1 MPKKLFPHLAA
12 KGEEGIRQT
21 GRRLI
26 SLFVCEFRTRCGS
39 SSSSS
44 SYPPPTLLGHFGNSG
59 HVSCLSSTIPPL
71 PYMAIPSPT
80 PFIWR
85 FLLLLLL
92 RAKTH
97 FGPKIVLQRGK
108 GEGGGGE
115 GSVSIRGAPLR
126 YSFFVVENTAGR
138 SPLLSSASLRE
149 KLFYAFFVCKNDTT
163 RFPHFAQSATY
174 IVRKGITSGQG
185 GQKRT
190 RKDFFLFPS
199 LNHHCS
205 AYVYKLYMLLSM

>member
-1 MPKKLFPHLAA
+1 
-12 KGEEGIRQT
+12 
-21 GRRLI
+21 
-26 SLFVCEFRTRCGS
+26 
-39 SSSSS
+39 
-44 SYPPPTLLGHFGNSG
+44 
-59 HVSCLSSTIPPL
+59 
-71 PYMAIPSPT
+71 MAIPSPT

-163 RFPHFAQSATY
+163 RFPHFAQSATSY
-174 IVRKGITSGQG
+174 GKVLQVDKEGKKGQEKI
-185 GQKRT
+185 
-190 RKDFFLFPS
+190 FFSSPHS
-199 LNHHCS
+199 NHHCS
-205 AYVYKLYMLLSM
+205 AYVYMLLSKYSRHRRRMVSGLTVGLV